1 MWFDSTNL
9 IWVNPSPNMRS
20 LTEAT
25 LYPGIGLLET
35 TNVSVGRGT
44 DTPFEVIGAPWID
57 AQKLSSALNERN
69 IEGVK
74 FVPVQFTPKSS
85 VFKDQLCNGVNIIVT
100 DRSKFHPV
108 TAGIEIAVTLRR
120 LFTAQ
125 WKVDDY
131 SRLLVNADTLTR
143 IKQGESAEAIIQSW
157 SNGLNSFKKAREEVL
172 LYP

>member
-1 MWFDSTNL
+1 M
-9 IWVNPSPNMRS
+9 IGGKV
-20 LTEAT
+20 LT
-25 LYPGIGLLET
+25 
-35 TNVSVGRGT
+35 
-44 DTPFEVIGAPWID
+44 
-57 AQKLSSALNERN
+57 
-69 IEGVK
+69 
-74 FVPVQFTPKSS
+74 

-100 DRSKFHPV
+100 DRLKFHPV
-108 TAGIEIAVTLRR
+108 TTGIEIAVTLRR